1 MNLSNLLED
10 GLAIRFA
17 GIGGQGAVL
26 LGDVLA
32 HAGALDGISS
42 ACSTLYGSQARGG
55 AAKSEVILSRHPIDF
70 PHAEHPHVLVALSQ
84 EAFDAFAE
92 SMADPA
98 IVLCDSYFVKKTDR
112 PGLDVRPFAATQTV
126 LDELGKSQ
134 PANFFLLGVLVE
146 MTRCVSRESLD
157 AAMKEHVRAR
167 YLDMNRRAVDLG
179 IQAAA
184 QRNHGEDTH

>member
-1 MNLSNLLED
+1 MNLSNLLEE

-55 AAKSEVILSRHPIDF
+55 ATKSEVILSHHAIDF
-70 PHAEHPHVLVALSQ
+70 PHAEHPHILLALSQ
-84 EAFDAFAE
+84 EAFDIFADN
-92 SMADPA
+92 MAEPA

-146 MTRCVSRESLD
+146 LTHCVSRDSLD
-157 AAMKEHVRAR
+157 SAMKAHVRSR
-167 YLDMNRRAVDLG
+167 HIDMNRRAVDLG
-179 IQAAA
+179 MQAA
-184 QRNHGEDTH
+184 RTNDGKEDH